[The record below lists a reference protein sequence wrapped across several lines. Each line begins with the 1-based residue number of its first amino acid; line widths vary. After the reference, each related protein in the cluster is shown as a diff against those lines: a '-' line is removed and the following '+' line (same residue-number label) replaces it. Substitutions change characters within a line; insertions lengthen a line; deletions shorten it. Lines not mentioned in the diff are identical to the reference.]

1 MKILAIETSCDDT
14 AIAVLEKKGESIKV
28 LASNVSSQISLHN
41 EYGGVFPMM
50 AKREHVKNLVP
61 VLQKTLTDAQLHTA
75 QKKKNIFSKIL
86 ENIRLG
92 KIKKI
97 LHREEVLLQNI
108 VDQIGVDTSLDID
121 YIAVTVGPG
130 LPPTLWA
137 GINFAKALSVIW
149 NKKVIP
155 INHMHGHIVSVLSTD
170 GTFFNTKNVEL
181 PTLSLLVSGGHT
193 EIVLV
198 KDWGTYEILGKTKDD
213 AVGEAF
219 DKVARILSLP
229 YPGGPEISKL
239 AETHRRNHASQNIF
253 PRPMAHSNDY
263 DFSYS
268 GLKTSVLYYT
278 KEHDMG
284 SESVKELVAREFEDA
299 AIDVLVQK
307 TKKAVEAFSPKCLI
321 VGGGVS
327 ANRHLRERLKNEINI
342 PTHLPLQILTGDN
355 AVMIGVSA
363 FMNTKK
369 AVSYNSPSLR
379 TQGNLSI

>member
-14 AIAVLEKKGESIKV
+14 AVAILEKKGESIKV

-61 VLQKTLTDAQLHTA
+61 VLQKTLSDAQLHLV
-75 QKKKNIFSKIL
+75 KKEKNIFSGISK
-86 ENIRLG
+86 NIKLA
-92 KIKKI
+92 KIKKV
-97 LHREEVLLQNI
+97 LRREEVLLQNI
-108 VDQIGVDTSLDID
+108 VNEIGIDTSLDIE

-149 NKKVIP
+149 NKKIIP
-155 INHMHGHIVSVLSTD
+155 VNHMHGHIVSVLSTD

-181 PTLSLLVSGGHT
+181 PALSLLVSGGHT

-198 KDWGTYEILGKTKDD
+198 KDWGTYKILGKTKDD

-239 AETHRRNHASQNIF
+239 ADSHRQHHESQNIF
-253 PRPMAHSNDY
+253 PRPMSHTNDY

-278 KEHDMG
+278 KENDT
-284 SESVKELVAREFEDA
+284 SNEDTRKLVAREFEDA
-299 AIDVLVQK
+299 AIDILVLK
-307 TKKAVEAFSPKCLI
+307 TKKAIGAFDPKCLI

-327 ANRHLRERLKNEINI
+327 ANKHLRERLKNEIDI
-342 PTHLPLQILTGDN
+342 PTHLPLHNLTGDN

-369 AVSYNSPSLR
+369 AVSWSSKALHA
-379 TQGNLSI
+379 QGNLSI